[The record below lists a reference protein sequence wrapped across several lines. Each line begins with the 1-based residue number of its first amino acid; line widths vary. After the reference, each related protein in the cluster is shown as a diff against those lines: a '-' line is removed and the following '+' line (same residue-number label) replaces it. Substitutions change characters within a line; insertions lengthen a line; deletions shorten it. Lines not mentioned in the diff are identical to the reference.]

1 MTAFLVSH
9 FPFTSYYG
17 RKKIIFPLCR
27 DREEGK
33 GKVTDKTPA
42 KKATVEAWPQT
53 GKKTMD
59 SHKVVSRD
67 GIQDSTGTKRA
78 AGTFPLPSPRWRSSD
93 NRHCSHPVCSH
104 ATQMVTGVLH
114 THQPALWDTH
124 LYPRL
129 PGVGNDS
136 SALRRKA
143 GGSTRVVSHPSR
155 SSKGVASRA

>member
-33 GKVTDKTPA
+33 GKVIDKTPA

-53 GKKTMD
+53 GRKTMD

-78 AGTFPLPSPRWRSSD
+78 AGTFPLPSPHWRSS
-93 NRHCSHPVCSH
+93 R
-104 ATQMVTGVLH
+104 Q
-114 THQPALWDTH
+114 
-124 LYPRL
+124 
-129 PGVGNDS
+129 
-136 SALRRKA
+136 SASL
-143 GGSTRVVSHPSR
+143 PSR
-155 SSKGVASRA
+155 LQPRDTDGDRSTAHTPASTVGHTPLPKASRSRE